1 MNEDGSVNHLEKL
14 NILFRLMEK
23 FVRGKGT
30 REDAQEVIH
39 IGEKLFDWTL
49 DESCIE
55 GASAVE
61 EKVRNDFASI
71 AIKLHNKTR
80 SLPPKDCQEMRALL
94 KPVSALLLY
103 RFHPH
108 SVKALST
115 IIRLLTR
122 GGMELREYLTTE
134 REASSSKTR

>member
-49 DESCIE
+49 DDSCIE
-55 GASAVE
+55 SASAME

-80 SLPPKDCQEMRALL
+80 SLPPSDCQEMKALL
-94 KPVSALLLY
+94 KPVSALLLL
-103 RFHPH
+103 RFHDH
-108 SVKALST
+108 SVKAMSK
-115 IIRLLTR
+115 IIKLLNR
-122 GGMELREYLTTE
+122 GGMELQHFAEH
-134 REASSSKTR
+134 EANNSSKTR

>member
-1 MNEDGSVNHLEKL
+1 MNHLEKL

-30 REDAQEVIH
+30 QEDAQVVVN
-39 IGEKLFDWTL
+39 IGESLFDWTL
-49 DESCIE
+49 NDACVES
-55 GASAVE
+55 ASTME
-61 EKVRNDFASI
+61 EKVREDFSSI

-80 SLPPKDCQEMRALL
+80 SLPPQDCMEMRALL
-94 KPVSALLLY
+94 KAVSAMLLY

-115 IIRLLTR
+115 IIRLLNR
-122 GGMELREYLTTE
+122 GGVELKNLTTE
-134 REASSSKTR
+134 KEASSNKTR